1 MRVHISL
8 DDETIRE
15 IDARVG
21 PRERSAFIATAVRDR
36 LERERRWEK
45 IWSAVG
51 SIEDGGHEWDD
62 DPAAWVRAQ
71 RRSDPRR
78 VG

>member
-1 MRVHISL
+1 MRVHINLEDELVDELDKQIGKRKRSAYIASL
-8 DDETIRE
+8 IRE
-15 IDARVG
+15 ALD
-21 PRERSAFIATAVRDR
+21 ER
-36 LERERRWEK
+36 RRWEG
-45 IWSAVG
+45 IRAAYG
-51 SIEDGGHEWDD
+51 SIEDGGHDWDD